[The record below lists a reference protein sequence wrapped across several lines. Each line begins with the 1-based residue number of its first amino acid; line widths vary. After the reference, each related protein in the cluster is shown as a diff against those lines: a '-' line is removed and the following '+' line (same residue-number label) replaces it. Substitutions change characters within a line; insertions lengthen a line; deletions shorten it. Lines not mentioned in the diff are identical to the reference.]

1 MKFSIPILIAI
12 FLGFGL
18 GYFLPSQKSTSV
30 KILTDSSRVVYKD
43 IVKFKTDTFVIEKT
57 KIVKRYDTLTKYV
70 DSSFNYGTDSQKIE
84 LFNIAY
90 PVDDTKVL
98 MNITEGQAKSAVK
111 TKNKSVKDSALLYQD
126 SLAFIKY
133 DTALA
138 KMNSFNDKI
147 DVSVDKEVD
156 SAYKDGVKRGAI
168 YSLILLLLIIPAHL
182 AKK

>member
-1 MKFSIPILIAI
+1 M
-12 FLGFGL
+12 
-18 GYFLPSQKSTSV
+18 
-30 KILTDSSRVVYKD
+30 
-43 IVKFKTDTFVIEKT
+43 
-57 KIVKRYDTLTKYV
+57 
-70 DSSFNYGTDSQKIE
+70 
-84 LFNIAY
+84 FNIAY

-168 YSLILLLLIIPAHL
+168 YSLILFLLIIPAHL
-182 AKK
+182 ATK